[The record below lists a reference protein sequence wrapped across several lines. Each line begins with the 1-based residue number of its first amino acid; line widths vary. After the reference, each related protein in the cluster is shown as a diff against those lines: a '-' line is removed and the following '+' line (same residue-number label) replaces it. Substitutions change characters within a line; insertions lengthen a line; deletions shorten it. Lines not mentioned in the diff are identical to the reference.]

1 MEYITH
7 SPEETE
13 ALGAEYAKASRQAMS
28 LRSPATSVPARPR
41 ILDSEA
47 LFEIGFDEYLDGSR
61 IVLIEWSEK
70 RRRRSAGSLQNRPYC
85 LRRCGQRPPHYDWRS
100 DCMKILALESS
111 AVSASVALTEDEKLV
126 AQSFQNCGL
135 THSRTLL
142 PMVENLLA
150 NCGVSLADV
159 DAIAVAHG
167 PGSFTGV
174 RIGVATV
181 KGLAL
186 GADKPCLG
194 VSTLEAMAWGA
205 RALGGNLCCVMDARA
220 GQVYNA
226 LFTVEDGRVRRL
238 CDDRAIKLTE
248 LAEEIGEA
256 PYFLV
261 GDGADLCYNTI
272 KENCTGLRLAPA
284 ELRFAT
290 GFGVAAAALPLFREG
305 KTCSPRSWTPSIC
318 VVRRQSASAWRVW
331 HRPNSRQHRTIKLR
345 RFAEIFCILTSF
357 RFHGNTQS
365 ITAKP
370 RLVSA

>member
-1 MEYITH
+1 
-7 SPEETE
+7 
-13 ALGAEYAKASRQAMS
+13 
-28 LRSPATSVPARPR
+28 
-41 ILDSEA
+41 
-47 LFEIGFDEYLDGSR
+47 
-61 IVLIEWSEK
+61 
-70 RRRRSAGSLQNRPYC
+70 
-85 LRRCGQRPPHYDWRS
+85 
-100 DCMKILALESS
+100 MKILALESS

-205 RALGGNLCCVMDARA
+205 RALGGDLCCVMDARA

-226 LFTVEDGRVRRL
+226 LFTVEDGSVRRL

-272 KENCTGLRLAPA
+272 NSAVLIRCDNSPYRGGIYLPWSDPHGSKPIRKGCGGAFLGTCIRTYARKYPSG
-284 ELRFAT
+284 
-290 GFGVAAAALPLFREG
+290 GFGIRHR
-305 KTCSPRSWTPSIC
+305 TCLRYYRRK
-318 VVRRQSASAWRVW
+318 VRLDTANSYNTLSKQSAC
-331 HRPNSRQHRTIKLR
+331 KL
-345 RFAEIFCILTSF
+345 
-357 RFHGNTQS
+357 
-365 ITAKP
+365 
-370 RLVSA
+370 LVHI